1 MPEEPL
7 LTDLCRICNRNPP
20 KYRCPRDD
28 VRTCSLPCV
37 QRHRQWAQ
45 CNGKRDPAAYVK
57 KSQLLTPAGVDRD
70 YNFLTSLERSMQR
83 ADENAQRIGL
93 DQRPRNPQKLLH
105 YLAENRIVVDRAPVG
120 MSRQTTNRT
129 RSWLHP
135 DGSRD
140 LCDTNADD
148 PLALSYRPRA
158 KSHGK
163 KRRLSDLDKTPSL
176 PGKLA
181 KPNPEAP
188 NQLGDLSA
196 THHAADDAR
205 QTTGSAEGPEPRHQE
220 MNPVDACS
228 FYLLKPYIPASQP
241 RVLIPLS
248 PESTLTEALRDQV
261 VIEFPTIKVL
271 PQSDAPLPQGFILED
286 EFYRQSKKEALEL
299 DQLLGPDGQIMS
311 EANVGRPG
319 QDHRD
324 NTDHD
329 DLDNKKLL
337 EALKQDFGAHT

>member
-57 KSQLLTPAGVDRD
+57 KSQLLTPAGIDRD

-93 DQRPRNPQKLLH
+93 DQRPRNPQKH
-105 YLAENRIVVDRAPVG
+105 RVMWTVE
-120 MSRQTTNRT
+120 
-129 RSWLHP
+129 WLHP
-135 DGSRD
+135 DGSRE

-148 PLALSYRPRA
+148 PLALSCRPRA

-176 PGKLA
+176 PGKVA
-181 KPNPEAP
+181 KPNPEAS

-196 THHAADDAR
+196 AHHAADDAR

-220 MNPVDACS
+220 MNPVDAYS

-241 RVLIPLS
+241 RVLISLS

-299 DQLLGPDGQIMS
+299 DRLLGPDGQIMS
-311 EANVGRPG
+311 EANLGRPG

-329 DLDNKKLL
+329 ELDNKKLL